1 MWNIVLHAMY
11 STTKPRLACAVG
23 KLMATT
29 SATTNTTTNTTT
41 TPSPTPS
48 TTTSANS
55 TYAFN
60 GFVVATLLALV
71 VSAMIIARNVRN
83 ASNAVHPDPFANN
96 ASHTRRRRSTDGVSD
111 DVPLRRILSHQRDHL
126 PRGIK
131 KLGRASRELEGST
144 YVLCGKCEREAQLA
158 LEAGRL
164 PPRMHAL
171 VQRSPPSGRSRS
183 LTG

>member
-71 VSAMIIARNVRN
+71 VSAMIISA
-83 ASNAVHPDPFANN
+83 DPFANN

-144 YVLCGKCEREAQLA
+144 YVLYGKCEREAQLA
-158 LEAGRL
+158 LEANRL

-171 VQRSPPSGRSRS
+171 VQRSPPSNRSRS